1 MKTPGTML
9 KPYFDRAKLSLP
21 VLEGKVVEVRG
32 MLVVAS
38 CRGAAVGDLY
48 RIQADTGEILAEVVA
63 LRAED
68 AMLVPYGNLSGI
80 RVGDRL
86 MPEGGASYIEATD
99 AMLGRIID
107 PLGNPMDDGPELPRG
122 EPRLVYADPVPPARR
137 GPVDQRMSLGVKV
150 LDAFTPAARGQRLG
164 IFAGPGVGKS
174 VLMGMVARSAQ
185 ADVTIMA
192 LVGERGREVGHF
204 VEKVLG
210 PEGMKRTVLCV
221 ATSDRPAS
229 ERVRAAFVATAIAEY
244 FRAQG
249 KNVLLFV
256 DSLTRF
262 AMAQREVGLA
272 VGEPPTTKG
281 YPPSTFAMLP
291 KLLERASPA
300 IGEGS
305 ITGIYTVLVEGDD
318 MTDPVGDAAK
328 GLLDGHITLSREL
341 ANRGHY
347 PAVDVLQSISRVD
360 TDVATKDQLL
370 AARTVRGWLAQL
382 EESRD
387 LVSVGAYKPGA
398 NQILDKA
405 LSKQNHINRF
415 LQQEIHEIA
424 DMAATTSQL
433 SSLARG

>member
-1 MKTPGTML
+1 
-9 KPYFDRAKLSLP
+9 
-21 VLEGKVVEVRG
+21 
-32 MLVVAS
+32 
-38 CRGAAVGDLY
+38 
-48 RIQADTGEILAEVVA
+48 
-63 LRAED
+63 
-68 AMLVPYGNLSGI
+68 
-80 RVGDRL
+80 
-86 MPEGGASYIEATD
+86 
-99 AMLGRIID
+99 
-107 PLGNPMDDGPELPRG
+107 
-122 EPRLVYADPVPPARR
+122 
-137 GPVDQRMSLGVKV
+137 
-150 LDAFTPAARGQRLG
+150 
-164 IFAGPGVGKS
+164 
-174 VLMGMVARSAQ
+174 
-185 ADVTIMA
+185 MA

-249 KNVLLFV
+249 KSVLLFV

-291 KLLERASPA
+291 KLLERASPV
-300 IGEGS
+300 IGGGS

-328 GLLDGHITLSREL
+328 GLLDGHITLSRDL

-360 TDVATKDQLL
+360 TEVSSREGLL

-398 NQILDKA
+398 NQLLDKA
-405 LSKQNHINRF
+405 LSKQKNINRF

-424 DMAATTSQL
+424 DMATTTNQL